1 MGNLVEFV
9 WPTMDASTVPG
20 QCQWFLA
27 GFIYSSVIGSVALM
41 IRLFKSLGKSQPD
54 L

>member
-1 MGNLVEFV
+1 MEILVDFV
-9 WPTMDASTVPG
+9 WPTLDASTVVG

-27 GFIYSSVIGSVALM
+27 GFIYSSVVASVALM